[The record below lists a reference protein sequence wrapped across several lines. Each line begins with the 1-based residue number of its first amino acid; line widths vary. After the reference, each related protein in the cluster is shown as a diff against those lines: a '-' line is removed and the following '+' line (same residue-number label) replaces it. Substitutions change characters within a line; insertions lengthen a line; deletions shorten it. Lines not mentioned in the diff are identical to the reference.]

1 MAAQQPKRTEP
12 EPKAYDPFPRTTA
25 PARDPS
31 PPIETTTTK
40 KPEPEKKAP
49 SKPLF
54 KGSSTNPFAKRPGSG
69 GVGAGA

>member
-12 EPKAYDPFPRTTA
+12 EPKAYDPFPRNTA

-31 PPIETTTTK
+31 PPIETTK
-40 KPEPEKKAP
+40 KPEPEKKATS

-69 GVGAGA
+69 GPGAGA